1 MKKLEQYLEVISNN
15 NIKDKSFEL
24 NKIVDKIK
32 NIIDSNIKN
41 GFYKN
46 SKSDLTVSI
55 KYSDLF
61 KWNLLS
67 EKQEKEQMFKLFKQY
82 FNKINE
88 ELKQRYI
95 KKGWTNLEV
104 KKLEANIEYK
114 LFNSP
119 ESIEKILV
127 KQSKKWKDNVSDI
140 DLGRSSRRKYNEPNS
155 GW

>member
-114 LFNSP
+114 LSNSP

>member
-114 LFNSP
+114 LSNSP

-140 DLGRSSRRKYNEPNS
+140 DLGRSSRRKYNEPGS